1 MQLSSALL
9 NYGVDACAE
18 LRATPAGKRR
28 SALALRPLP
37 LREEWLC
44 ILEEAVA
51 DNCRL
56 IVVLLLRLL
65 TLHRTSD
72 CAVVTV

>member
-1 MQLSSALL
+1 MQLSVELLINSMDASAK
-9 NYGVDACAE
+9 

-37 LREEWLC
+37 LRREWLC
-44 ILEEAVA
+44 ILGEAVA